1 MQNHPGSSSASI
13 PVPVPG
19 YPLSPGCWPRA
30 GAALRVPSRC
40 SSLSLVTFPCCW
52 SCLCPSHGTAGLLE
66 ALQEGSCVSFG
77 SPRRNCHLWGCH
89 GGHLPGTNTSCCAGC
104 FPRVQWPWSVWLCG
118 DTEPSSPEEEE
129 EAALGYS
136 RALDLVPPPKGLGG
150 KLGEPGGLCLA
161 PGSLHGVPAALGL
174 QTCPLSLSWAVSLW
188 FHWWVFFKLVLFAFF
203 LPQTVSMPF
212 CGFK

>member
-30 GAALRVPSRC
+30 GAALVSPPAARPCPLSPSRVAGAVC
-40 SSLSLVTFPCCW
+40 APPTALLDCWKLSRKEAVFPLALPGGTVT
-52 SCLCPSHGTAGLLE
+52 SG
-66 ALQEGSCVSFG
+66 
-77 SPRRNCHLWGCH
+77 GCH